1 MVKAMKFNMIAKDSY
16 LIVTLMING
25 IIPKNC
31 NIIQIVMVL
40 SSNKIQ
46 LVNLID
52 KGVLIVKVSRLH
64 TSAFA
69 LLPVVPIRDSNSQPR
84 RKLSSQ
90 RPRRGKGAPVGVSAL
105 VLSKVRWARVSELA
119 VGIVSCIRNCQN
131 DG

>member
-69 LLPVVPIRDSNSQPR
+69 LLPVVPIRDSNFSASA
-84 RKLSSQ
+84 KTLIS
-90 RPRRGKGAPVGVSAL
+90 APTSGQGCSGGSVGFGV
-105 VLSKVRWARVSELA
+105 EQGA
-119 VGIVSCIRNCQN
+119 VG
-131 DG
+131 